1 MRFKRP
7 TLLVPVVI
15 ALLFQVC
22 LNTTQVTAQTG
33 LPDLM
38 RRITELA
45 KAGRFPEATD
55 LTRRQLVPAAERLA
69 GKTHPITAVAL
80 STLGDLLILQD
91 QLTEAEPILKRVL
104 SIRERA
110 IGREHPDVAATLS
123 SLANISIER
132 GRYREAD
139 QYLRRALSIRQRILG
154 AKHADTATTLL
165 NIGRVRF
172 FEANYSEAEKIFQQ
186 SLGVLRKSLGPDHSQ
201 VGVALNNLAEVYKE
215 QGRFALAE
223 AHLKQSLA
231 IQEKQFGRDSIYAAT
246 MLNNIGELHV
256 RQGKYAEAEELHR
269 RVIQIKEKA
278 LGSNHRDV
286 ARSLNNLAITF
297 TRRGHPAEAEGLLK
311 RALIIQEK
319 AVGADHP
326 EVAATLNNL
335 ADAVSSQQRSNEAE
349 TFLQRSLAIRE
360 KQFGPQHAS
369 IAIALDNFAALLQ
382 GQDRF
387 ADAEPLARRSLI
399 IREKAFTASH
409 PLVARSLN
417 QLAVILDELNRPKEA
432 EPLLKRALGIYGK
445 TLGDQHPDFAIALHN
460 LASHQRDLGQSHEAY
475 ASFKRA
481 GGILV
486 SRRNG
491 ASNGFDEGSQ
501 AEIKRNADPFRGQI
515 AAAYEVAAASGGQAV
530 TDLSAEAFESSQ
542 WTLSERTSAALSH
555 MAARIAAGGGQLGD
569 IVRERQDLAEQAAAT
584 DRALITLMSQTAL
597 QRSPD
602 AQAALHKHAD
612 AIVLRMKDIDGL
624 LRTRFPEYAALT
636 STAPVS
642 LKDAAGALRDRE
654 ALLVYVPTKD
664 AIYLWAVTRQT
675 HRWVKIKLTAK
686 VLSDHVAALRCGLDH
701 VGAWSGA
708 GAARCT
714 QLLGQLKVA
723 DVEQSKPFDVARAHE
738 LYLALFGQ
746 VVDLIKD
753 RHLFVVATGPLT
765 GLPLQTLVASQPEA
779 GQPNKA
785 DDYRQIDWLARRAA
799 ISVLP
804 SVSSLTALRRNDQ
817 RSQATQAFIGFGN
830 PLLSGSDSS
839 DRRAWDKQNCGS
851 ADSSK
856 PVAASRATA
865 LSAPTPLRNAGATVE
880 ALRRQPPLP
889 ETADEL
895 CTVAHTLGA
904 PTSAVNLGENAT
916 EQRVKAL
923 STNGELARARYL
935 HFATHGLLAS
945 ESEAVARTAA
955 EPALLLT
962 PPQRASANDDGLL
975 TASEVA
981 QLKLNADWVILSA
994 CNTAAGDKVDAEAL
1008 SGLARAF
1015 FFAGSRALLVS
1026 HWYVDS
1032 DAAVGLVTRA
1042 FTELHARHDIGRA
1055 EAVRRAMLTLFND
1068 GGPMAHPA
1076 KWAPFVVVGEGGT

>member
-7 TLLVPVVI
+7 TLLASVVI
-15 ALLFQVC
+15 AILFQLG
-22 LNTTQVTAQTG
+22 LNTTQVAAQTG

-38 RRITELA
+38 QRITELA

-55 LTRRQLVPAAERLA
+55 LTRRQLVPAAEKLA
-69 GKTHPITAVAL
+69 GKNHPITATAL
-80 STLGDLLILQD
+80 STLGDLLVVQD
-91 QLTEAEPILKRVL
+91 QLSEAEPILKRVL
-104 SIRERA
+104 AIRERA
-110 IGREHPDVAATLS
+110 LGQEHADIAATLG

-139 QYLRRALSIRQRILG
+139 QYLGRAVSIRQRSLG
-154 AKHADTATTLL
+154 TEHADTATTLL

-186 SLGVLRKSLGPDHSQ
+186 SLGALRKSLGPDNSQ

-223 AHLKQSLA
+223 NHLKQSLA

-278 LGSNHRDV
+278 LGATHRDV
-286 ARSLNNLAITF
+286 ARSLNNLAIVF
-297 TRRGHPAEAEGLLK
+297 TRRGLSVEAEGLLK

-335 ADAVSSQQRSNEAE
+335 ADAVSSQQRPNEAE
-349 TFLQRSLAIRE
+349 TFLRRSLAIRE
-360 KQFGPQHAS
+360 RQFGPKHAS
-369 IAIALDNFAALLQ
+369 IAIALDNLAGLLQ

-387 ADAEPLARRSLI
+387 ADAEPLARRSLT
-399 IREKAFTASH
+399 IREKAFAASH

-432 EPLLKRALGIYGK
+432 EPLLQQALGIYGK

-481 GGILV
+481 SNILV

-491 ASNGFDEGSQ
+491 ASNGLDEGSQ

-515 AAAYEVAAASGGQAV
+515 AAAFEVAAASGGKAV
-530 TDLSAEAFESSQ
+530 TDLSAEAFETSQ
-542 WTLSERTSAALSH
+542 WTLSERTGAALSH

-569 IVRERQDLAEQAAAT
+569 IVRERQDLTEQAAAT
-584 DRALITLMSQTAL
+584 DRALITLMSQTAE
-597 QRSPD
+597 QRNPD
-602 AQAALHKHAD
+602 AQAALRKRAD
-612 AIVLRMKDIDGL
+612 AIALRMQDINGI

-642 LKDAAGALRDRE
+642 LKDATGALRDRE
-654 ALLVYVPTKD
+654 ALLVYVPTRD
-664 AIYLWAVTRQT
+664 AIYLWAVTPQT
-675 HRWVKIKLTAK
+675 NRWVKIELTAK

-701 VGAWSGA
+701 VGAWSGV
-708 GAARCT
+708 GTTLCI
-714 QLLGQLKVA
+714 QLLSQVKIA

-738 LYLALFGQ
+738 LYRALFGQ
-746 VVDLIKD
+746 VEDLIKD
-753 RHLFVVATGPLT
+753 RHVFVVATGPLT
-765 GLPLQTLVASQPEA
+765 GLPLQTLVASQPVA
-779 GQPNKA
+779 GQPNKV
-785 DDYRQIDWLARRAA
+785 DDYRRIDWLARRTA

-817 RSQATQAFIGFGN
+817 KSQAKAFIGFGN
-830 PLLSGSDSS
+830 PLLSGSDGA

-851 ADSSK
+851 ADSQK
-856 PVAASRATA
+856 FVAASRATA
-865 LSAPTPLRNAGATVE
+865 SSAPLPRQNAGATVE
-880 ALRRQPPLP
+880 TLRRQPPLP

-895 CTVAHTLGA
+895 CTIARTLGA

-923 STNGELARARYL
+923 STSGELARARYL

-945 ESEAVARTAA
+945 ESEAIAQIAA

-962 PPQRASANDDGLL
+962 PPLRASDNDDGLL

-994 CNTAAGDKVDAEAL
+994 CNTAAGDKVDTEAL

-1032 DAAVGLVTRA
+1032 DAAVSLVTKTFA
-1042 FTELHARHDIGRA
+1042 ELHARPDIGRA
-1055 EAVRRAMLTLFND
+1055 EAVRRAMLTLVNEE
-1068 GGPMAHPA
+1068 GPMAHPA